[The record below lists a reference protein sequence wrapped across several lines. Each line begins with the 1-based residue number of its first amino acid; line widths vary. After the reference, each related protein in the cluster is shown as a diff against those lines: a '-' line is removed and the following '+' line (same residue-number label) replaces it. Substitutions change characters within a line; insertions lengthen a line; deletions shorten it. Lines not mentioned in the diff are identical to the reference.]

1 MIDQIKHVW
10 FDMDGTLTIQT
21 PEFHKVHDELRYRA
35 YSDAVGRPV
44 TKELADEFEALYK
57 QHGSNSAIFVSMG
70 MPQGYWQQYF
80 STLDQSKFYKPVPD
94 VYQTLDKLR
103 EKVPISLFT
112 NSSLEIINKT
122 LKAVGVDIHWFTY
135 ILSGDD
141 IKKPKPDLEGFR
153 LMLAKTGLP
162 PHQCLY
168 VGDRVDVDIKPAK
181 QVRMQTCL
189 VYTSSDQADYSFS
202 KMPEL
207 LSLF

>member
-1 MIDQIKHVW
+1 MNEQIKHLW

-21 PEFHKVHDELRYRA
+21 PEFHKAHNELRYRA
-35 YSDAVGRPV
+35 YSDATGRPV
-44 TKELADEFEALYK
+44 TRRLAEEFETLYK
-57 QHGSNSAIFVSMG
+57 KYGSNSSVFVSIG

-94 VYQTLDKLR
+94 IYQTLDKLR
-103 EKVPISLFT
+103 ERVPISLFT
-112 NSSLEIINKT
+112 NSSPEIINKT
-122 LKAVGVDIHWFTY
+122 LNAVNVDVHWFTY

-153 LMLAKTGLP
+153 LMLDRTGLP
-162 PHQCLY
+162 PYQTLY

-181 QVRMQTCL
+181 QVGMQTCL
-189 VYTSSDQADYSFS
+189 MYTFSDEADYSFS
-202 KMPEL
+202 SISEL